1 MPAQARAS
9 YADEELDPAQQEESQ
24 QHERVAVVTRLV
36 ELRVA
41 RALVGGD
48 GPSAPP
54 TGPVVSKVSQG
65 RLPPDP
71 DRPVAGLDGTLD
83 TPRRQ
88 RVTRIQGG
96 GQEPGDVPRAVGQ
109 ADPAV
114 ADEHGAEGVGPP
126 DAPDQARGGEVVP
139 VLAGAAQAL
148 DVAEVEVLQDDDLDL
163 GGEGHEGPGGLR
175 LRGRRWAGYG
185 DVGGIC
191 AFADGAPSSELLEP
205 RGGWGGLEV
214 PLAACG

>member
-1 MPAQARAS
+1 MPAQTGAS
-9 YADEELDPAQQEESQ
+9 YANEELDPAQQEESE
-24 QHERVAVVTRLV
+24 QHKGVVVVARLMK
-36 ELRVA
+36 LRVA
-41 RALVGGD
+41 RVLVGRD

-54 TGPVVSKVSQG
+54 TGPVVSKVAQR

-96 GQEPGDVPRAVGQ
+96 GQEPGDVSRAVGQ

-126 DAPDQARGGEVVP
+126 YAPDQARGGEVVP

-148 DVAEVEVLQDDDLDL
+148 DVAKVEVLQDDDLDL

-191 AFADGAPSSELLEP
+191 ALADCAPSPELLEP
-205 RGGWGGLEV
+205 RGGGGGLQV

>member
-1 MPAQARAS
+1 MPAQTGAS
-9 YADEELDPAQQEESQ
+9 YADEELDPAQQEESE
-24 QHERVAVVTRLV
+24 QHEGVAVVTRLV

-54 TGPVVSKVSQG
+54 TGPVVGKVAEG

-71 DRPVAGLDGTLD
+71 DRPVASLDGTLD

-88 RVTRIQGG
+88 RVTRIQGR
-96 GQEPGDVPRAVGQ
+96 GQEPGDVPRTVGQ

-114 ADEHGAEGVGPP
+114 ADEHGAEGVGAPY
-126 DAPDQARGGEVVP
+126 APDQARGGEVVP

-163 GGEGHEGPGGLR
+163 CGEGHEGPGGL
-175 LRGRRWAGYG
+175 LGGRRWAGYG

-191 AFADGAPSSELLEP
+191 ALADCAPSPELLEP
-205 RGGWGGLEV
+205 RGGWGGLQV